1 MCHKYRD
8 DSIAR
13 PPTHVFAR
21 HARDDPL
28 TPPRLNVMSTMK
40 AWTCAGYGADGN
52 PGDAIAKLEMSEVA
66 IPAPGAGQVQVKI
79 SHAAVNPIDW
89 KLFSGG
95 LHGICPCTF
104 PYIPGFDVS
113 GTISAVGEGER
124 CSPPL
129 RDLGGCVFFRDA
141 CVTRSAKKAFPID
154 LRVPR
159 PLAGEHLPALVIPAL
174 RPNL

>member
-8 DSIAR
+8 DLIAR

-66 IPAPGAGQVQVKI
+66 IPRAWRRPGAGEDLARGRQ
-79 SHAAVNPIDW
+79 
-89 KLFSGG
+89 
-95 LHGICPCTF
+95 
-104 PYIPGFDVS
+104 PYRLEALQRRTS
-113 GTISAVGEGER
+113 
-124 CSPPL
+124 
-129 RDLGGCVFFRDA
+129 RDLPLHVPLHPR
-141 CVTRSAKKAFPID
+141 
-154 LRVPR
+154 LRR
-159 PLAGEHLPALVIPAL
+159 LRHHL
-174 RPNL
+174 RRRRR

>member
-1 MCHKYRD
+1 
-8 DSIAR
+8 
-13 PPTHVFAR
+13 
-21 HARDDPL
+21 
-28 TPPRLNVMSTMK
+28 MK

-52 PGDAIAKLEMSEVA
+52 PGDAIAKLELSEVA

-124 CSPPL
+124 CSPPPPRSGRL
-129 RDLGGCVFFRDA
+129 RFF
-141 CVTRSAKKAFPID
+141 P
-154 LRVPR
+154 
-159 PLAGEHLPALVIPAL
+159 
-174 RPNL
+174 